1 MITFKSDAFGL
12 AVTTALEE
20 LQEAAENMT
29 TAIDNMKGMDIDLE
43 SWEFLDKLWQG
54 CMEICDRDTC
64 IEGSSIDPEMFVVAW
79 SKEG

>member
-1 MITFKSDAFGL
+1 MITFKTDMYSY

-20 LQEAAENMT
+20 LQEAAENMA

-54 CMEICDRDTC
+54 CMEICDRDTG
-64 IEGSSIDPEMFVVAW
+64 IEGSCIDPSMFVVAW